1 MEPID
6 RIPETVA
13 RTISFVLTDIDDT
26 MTKDGKIFPEA
37 YAALWTLKEAGFIV
51 IPVTGRPAGWCDL
64 IARQWPVDA
73 VVGENGAFVFY
84 LEDGRVLK
92 QFFHP
97 AVAGG
102 DLRERLKRIEV
113 DVLGQVPGT
122 RVAKDQF
129 CRLFDLAIDFREEPP
144 FLGLEEAERIKSI
157 CERHGAN
164 AKISSIHVNTWF
176 GEYDKL
182 SMIRLFLKEHYGVD
196 VDVEPERVFFCGDS
210 PNDEPMFSFFPY
222 TCGVA
227 NIREYLHLMAHT
239 PRYVTGNSFGKGFAE
254 AAEILR
260 MYRDNRKKEI

>member
-1 MEPID
+1 MEPVD
-6 RIPETVA
+6 RIPGSIA

-26 MTKDGKIFPEA
+26 MTKDGKVLPEA
-37 YAALWTLKEAGFIV
+37 YAALWMLKEAGFIV

-73 VVGENGAFVFY
+73 VIGENGAFVFY

-97 AVAGG
+97 SVEGG
-102 DLRERLKRIEV
+102 NLRERLKKIEA
-113 DVLGQVPGT
+113 DVLAQVPGT
-122 RVAKDQF
+122 RIAKDQF

-144 FLGLEEAERIKSI
+144 FLGLDEAERIKRI
-157 CERHGAN
+157 CEHHGAK

-182 SMIRLFLKEHYGVD
+182 SMARLFLGERYGVD
-196 VDVEPERVFFCGDS
+196 LDKEPERVFFCGDS
-210 PNDEPMFSFFPY
+210 PNDEPMFAFFPY

-227 NIREYLHLMAHT
+227 NIGEYLHLMTHL
-239 PRYVTGNSFGKGFAE
+239 PRYVTEQSHGKGFAE
-254 AAEILR
+254 AAGVLQKRRESHEREI
-260 MYRDNRKKEI
+260 